1 MNTTVTYLFDPLCG
15 WCYGASPM
23 VQKLAQQN
31 SLKLE
36 LAPSGLFAGINGR
49 VMDAE
54 FAQYAWSNDLRIGKM
69 TGQRF
74 TEAYRKQVL
83 GKSGRLDS
91 DTATLALTAVFLTE
105 PLRELD
111 ALKQLQEARYVHG
124 LDITSPSV
132 VEKLLRDMG
141 LAAAADKLASEA
153 TDSTK
158 LSLTNDARVQRAQR
172 LMQTFG
178 ASGVP
183 ALIVTKGD
191 SRRLLR
197 GDALFGSF
205 DDLMRSLDEVI

>member
-23 VQKLAQQN
+23 IQKLAQQAD
-31 SLKLE
+31 LKLE
-36 LAPSGLFAGINGR
+36 LAPTGLFAGANGR

-54 FAQYAWSNDLRIGKM
+54 FANYAWSNDLRIGKM
-69 TGQRF
+69 TGQPF
-74 TEAYRKQVL
+74 TEQYRTQVL
-83 GKSGRLDS
+83 GRTGSQLDS
-91 DTATLALTAVFLTE
+91 ELATLALTAVSLTQ
-105 PLRELD
+105 PQRELET
-111 ALKQLQEARYVHG
+111 LKLLQEARYVHG
-124 LDITSPSV
+124 LDIINPSV

-141 LAAAADKLASEA
+141 LAAAADILASA
-153 TDSTK
+153 STE
-158 LSLTNDARVQRAQR
+158 LSVSNDARLQRAQR

-191 SRRLLR
+191 NRRLLR

-205 DDLMRSLDEVI
+205 ESLVNLLKSV

>member
-23 VQKLAQQN
+23 IQKLAQQS
-31 SLKLE
+31 SLTLE
-36 LAPSGLFAGINGR
+36 LAPTGLFAGVNGR
-49 VMDAE
+49 IMDAE

-69 TGQRF
+69 TGQPF
-74 TEAYRKQVL
+74 TEQYRTQVL
-83 GKSGRLDS
+83 GQAGSQLDS
-91 DTATLALTAVFLTE
+91 ELATLALTAVSLTE
-105 PLRELD
+105 PQREIET
-111 ALKQLQEARYVHG
+111 LKLLQEARYVHG

-132 VEKLLRDMG
+132 VEQLLRDMD
-141 LAAAADKLASEA
+141 LTAAADKLASG
-153 TDSTK
+153 STE
-158 LSLTNDARVQRAQR
+158 LSLSNDARLQRAQR

-191 SRRLLR
+191 NRRLLR

-205 DDLMRSLDEVI
+205 DDLMRSFKT

>member
-23 VQKLAQQN
+23 IQKLAQQS
-31 SLKLE
+31 SLTLE
-36 LAPSGLFAGINGR
+36 LAPTGLFAGVNGR

-69 TGQRF
+69 TGQLF
-74 TEAYRKQVL
+74 TEQYRTQVL
-83 GKSGRLDS
+83 AQTGSLLDS
-91 DTATLALTAVFLTE
+91 ELATLALTAVSLTQ
-105 PLRELD
+105 PQREFET
-111 ALKQLQEARYVHG
+111 LKLLQEARYVHG
-124 LDITSPSV
+124 LDITRPSV

-141 LAAAADKLASEA
+141 LAAAADKLVSASTE
-153 TDSTK
+153 
-158 LSLTNDARVQRAQR
+158 LSLSNNTRLQRAQR

-183 ALIVTKGD
+183 ALIVAKGD

-205 DDLMRSLDEVI
+205 DDLMRSLET

>member
-23 VQKLAQQN
+23 IQKLAQQAD
-31 SLKLE
+31 LKLE
-36 LAPSGLFAGINGR
+36 LAPTGLFAGANGR

-69 TGQRF
+69 TGQPF
-74 TEAYRKQVL
+74 TEQYRTQVL
-83 GKSGRLDS
+83 GRTGSQLDS
-91 DTATLALTAVFLTE
+91 ELATLALTAVSLTQ
-105 PLRELD
+105 PQRELET
-111 ALKQLQEARYVHG
+111 LKLLQEARYVHG
-124 LDITSPSV
+124 LDIINPSV

-141 LAAAADKLASEA
+141 LAAAADILASA
-153 TDSTK
+153 STE
-158 LSLTNDARVQRAQR
+158 LSVSNDARLQRAQR

-191 SRRLLR
+191 NRRLLR

-205 DDLMRSLDEVI
+205 ESLVNLLKSV

>member
-23 VQKLAQQN
+23 IQKLEKLTQQ
-31 SLKLE
+31 SSFALE
-36 LAPSGLFAGINGR
+36 LAPTGLFAGVNSR
-49 VMDAE
+49 VMDAT

-69 TGQRF
+69 TGQLF
-74 TEAYRKQVL
+74 TEAYRTQVL
-83 GKSGRLDS
+83 GQTGSLLNS
-91 DTATLALTAVFLTE
+91 ELATLALTAVSLTE
-105 PLRELD
+105 PQREFET
-111 ALKQLQEARYVHG
+111 LKLFQEARYIHG

-132 VEKLLRDMG
+132 VEKLLRDKG
-141 LAAAADKLASEA
+141 LAAAADKLASGA
-153 TDSTK
+153 TE
-158 LSLTNDARVQRAQR
+158 LSLSNDARLQRAQR

-178 ASGVP
+178 ATGVP

-205 DDLMRSLDEVI
+205 DSLMDSIYT